1 MIQSCAILRRSIRFL
16 GTMYGPLGAFPGWRY
31 GSTSYTAFQKG
42 SMSETRSFKTGR
54 VFIGSTTKYPSR
66 SKRGFA
72 CVLHDSP
79 VRPFMLMAHDPQ
91 IAERQERRNERVG
104 SREEG
109 ISWRRSRTGRP
120 GS

>member
-54 VFIGSTTKYPSR
+54 FFIGSTTKYPSR

-79 VRPFMLMAHDPQ
+79 VRPFMLLAHGPPRLHG
-91 IAERQERRNERVG
+91 EVPLVVVGLRVDVRVEPVHLDRG
-104 SREEG
+104 H
-109 ISWRRSRTGRP
+109 
-120 GS
+120 